1 MQDLFFSQ
9 NAGWF
14 TFAAIVGT
22 VFFALRL
29 ILVSVGHGLDV
40 STDLDI
46 DPGHSD
52 PTEGFKA
59 ISVQGIAAFMMG
71 FGWAG
76 LGALKGTGLSLGVS
90 MGVGVFGGVGMV
102 WLAAL
107 LLKCV
112 YDLERSGNINL
123 QSAVG
128 SEGQVYTQIPAG
140 GSGCGQVRITVSGR
154 QRYVKAAS
162 EGGEIATGSRVRI
175 VGINGDRSLR
185 VTPA

>member
-9 NAGWF
+9 HAGWF
-14 TFAAIVGT
+14 TLPAIVGT

-29 ILVSVGHGLDV
+29 ILLSVGHGMEV
-40 STDLDI
+40 TTDLDI

-52 PTEGFKA
+52 PTEGFKVL
-59 ISVQGIAAFMMG
+59 SVQSIAAFMMG

-76 LGALKGTGLSLGVS
+76 LGALKGTGLTVGVSLGVAT
-90 MGVGVFGGVGMV
+90 FGGVGMV

-107 LLKCV
+107 LLKGV

-123 QSAVG
+123 NSAVG
-128 SEGQVYTQIPAG
+128 SEAQVYAQIPAG
-140 GSGCGQVRITVSGR
+140 GSGYGQVRLTINGR

-162 EGGEIATGSRVRI
+162 EGGEIGTGARVRV
-175 VGINGDRSLR
+175 VGISGDRTLR